1 MLICKLGIPMVTRSV
16 LTVTAVMLATLLGAC
31 QERPEP
37 APSAQ
42 VTPSSERLVVQ
53 TQTVS
58 DLKPVFA
65 TLTSRNQ
72 GLAIARISGTLIS
85 LSVKEGDQV
94 RKGQVIARIKD
105 DRLNLQAQ
113 AYDAQVAAAEAE
125 AARAQAD
132 LGRIRTL
139 YDSGIYAKARLEQ
152 SEAAAKA
159 AAANLKAARAQA
171 GASAELAN
179 QGAVLAPADGKVLHA
194 AVPIGTAVM
203 AGQTIAEVTA
213 GPLVVRLELPEG
225 QAASLKLGDRVALEA
240 ANAGGTV
247 RQGTIIEIYP
257 SITNGQMTADLQVA
271 GLASDRIGQRIRAH
285 IQVGQRPAITVPKR
299 FIMSRYGIDFVR
311 LVQANNQTS
320 DVSVQTAPYGA
331 GDAVEILS
339 GLRAGDVI
347 VAAGAAQ

>member
-1 MLICKLGIPMVTRSV
+1 
-16 LTVTAVMLATLLGAC
+16 
-31 QERPEP
+31 
-37 APSAQ
+37 
-42 VTPSSERLVVQ
+42 
-53 TQTVS
+53 
-58 DLKPVFA
+58 
-65 TLTSRNQ
+65 
-72 GLAIARISGTLIS
+72 LIS

-105 DRLNLQAQ
+105 ERLNLQAQ

-125 AARAQAD
+125 AAHAQAD
-132 LGRIRTL
+132 LGRVRTL

-152 SEAAAKA
+152 SEVVAKA
-159 AAANLKAARAQA
+159 TSANLKAARAQA

-203 AGQTIAEVTA
+203 AGQTVAEITA

-225 QAASLKLGDRVALEA
+225 QAASLNIGDQVALEPVYV
-240 ANAGGTV
+240 GV
-247 RQGTIIEIYP
+247 SLRQGTVFEIYP

-271 GLASDRIGQRIRAH
+271 GLASDRIGQRIRVH
-285 IQVGQRPAITVPKR
+285 VKVGQRPAITVPKR
-299 FIMSRYGIDFVR
+299 FILSRYGIDFVR

-339 GLRAGDVI
+339 GLRPGDVI
-347 VAAGAAQ
+347 VAVGAAQ

>member
-1 MLICKLGIPMVTRSV
+1 MVTRSV

-31 QERPEP
+31 QDRPEP
-37 APSAQ
+37 AQSAK
-42 VTPSSERLVVQ
+42 VVPSSERLVVQ

-113 AYDAQVAAAEAE
+113 AYDAQVASAEAE
-125 AARAQAD
+125 TARAQAD

-159 AAANLKAARAQA
+159 AAANLKGASAQA

-194 AVPIGTAVM
+194 TVPIGTAVM

-225 QAASLKLGDRVALEA
+225 QAASLKLGDQVALEPA
-240 ANAGGTV
+240 DAGGSV

-285 IQVGQRPAITVPKR
+285 IQVGQRPAITIPKR

-311 LVQANNQTS
+311 LVQANNQIS
-320 DVSVQTAPYGA
+320 DVSVQTAAYGA

-347 VAAGAAQ
+347 VAAGGAQ

>member
-1 MLICKLGIPMVTRSV
+1 MVTRSV

-31 QERPEP
+31 QDRPEP
-37 APSAQ
+37 AQSAK
-42 VTPSSERLVVQ
+42 VVPSSERLVVQ

-159 AAANLKAARAQA
+159 AAANLKGARAQA

-194 AVPIGTAVM
+194 TVPIGTAVM

-225 QAASLKLGDRVALEA
+225 QAASLKLGDQVALEPA
-240 ANAGGTV
+240 DAGGSV

-285 IQVGQRPAITVPKR
+285 IQVGQRPAITIPKR

-311 LVQANNQTS
+311 LVQANNQIS
-320 DVSVQTAPYGA
+320 DVSVQTAAYGA

-347 VAAGAAQ
+347 VAAGGAQ

>member
-1 MLICKLGIPMVTRSV
+1 MVTRSV
-16 LTVTAVMLATLLGAC
+16 LTVTAVMLAVLLGAC
-31 QERPEP
+31 QERSTPEVISK
-37 APSAQ
+37 ASPSL
-42 VTPSSERLVVQ
+42 ERWVVQ

-105 DRLNLQAQ
+105 DRLNLQAL

-159 AAANLKAARAQA
+159 ATANVKAARAQA

-203 AGQTIAEVTA
+203 
-213 GPLVVRLELPEG
+213 
-225 QAASLKLGDRVALEA
+225 AASLKLGDRVALEA

-257 SITNGQMTADLQVA
+257 SITNGQMTADLQVV

-285 IQVGQRPAITVPKR
+285 IQVGVRPAITIPKR

-331 GDAVEILS
+331 GDAVEVLS

>member
-1 MLICKLGIPMVTRSV
+1 MVTRSV
-16 LTVTAVMLATLLGAC
+16 LAATAVLLATLLGAC
-31 QERPEP
+31 QDRPEP
-37 APSAQ
+37 VPSTKAS
-42 VTPSSERLVVQ
+42 PALERLVVQ

-72 GLAIARISGTLIS
+72 GLAVARISGTLIS

-113 AYDAQVAAAEAE
+113 AYEAQVAAAEAE

-132 LGRIRTL
+132 LGRIRSL

-179 QGAVLAPADGKVLHA
+179 QGTVLAPADGKVLHA
-194 AVPIGTAVM
+194 TVPIGTAVM

-213 GPLVVRLELPEG
+213 GPLVVRIELPEG
-225 QAASLKLGDRVALEA
+225 QAASLKLGDQVALEPA
-240 ANAGGTV
+240 DVGASV
-247 RQGTIIEIYP
+247 RKGTIIEIYP

-285 IQVGQRPAITVPKR
+285 IQVGQRPAITIPKR
-299 FIMSRYGIDFVR
+299 FIISRYGIDFVT
-311 LVQANNQTS
+311 LVQTNNQTS

-339 GLRAGDVI
+339 GLRPGDVI
-347 VAAGAAQ
+347 VAAGAVQ

>member
-1 MLICKLGIPMVTRSV
+1 MVTRSV

-247 RQGTIIEIYP
+247 RQGTIFEIYP

-311 LVQANNQTS
+311 LLQANNQTS